1 MIFSISFFLNHSLL
15 AISDN
20 IEFGGPCPLSA
31 VFLLLHGVLGHFK
44 SICHAFV
51 TFGNLYSSFNP
62 ILYII
67 INFPYPYILR
77 IQTQYCISYQKVFV
91 DHSRSIGD
99 FHVHP
104 RIVLIS
110 NGRPTDIDA
119 DCSPMTGSSEVSA
132 KIVLLIIRKIKIKT
146 KYTQKGKHHDHCL
159 GSVFRKYT

>member
-1 MIFSISFFLNHSLL
+1 ML

-67 INFPYPYILR
+67 INFPCVSKHKIAYHYRKI
-77 IQTQYCISYQKVFV
+77 FV

-104 RIVLIS
+104 RIILIS

-146 KYTQKGKHHDHCL
+146 KYNSKRQT
-159 GSVFRKYT
+159 S